1 MEGAEGSPLTPTLTL
16 TTDPGPNPV
25 PDPNPNQSLEEE
37 RRKDTNV
44 AGDEDINRALKQFAE
59 RRTDIFGDKEVAIGE
74 TVGKS
79 AAEESAELASRVIW
93 DGHSSSIAR
102 TANLALQSG
111 MTKMS
116 EQDSRHSRASL
127 LAPPAPNPGMTHRPM
142 PPRHGMPLG
151 APPGLGGPP
160 PGHGMLLPPPPGLGM
175 RPPMMMGG
183 PLPGGMGLMPIGMG
197 GMAMPPPPPGMGRP
211 PPPPPGMAPPP
222 PPPPPP
228 PNAKKQKTDE

>member
-116 EQDSRHSRASL
+116 EQDSRHSRDNL
-127 LAPPAPNPGMTHRPM
+127 PAPPAATPGMTHQPM

-160 PGHGMLLPPPPGLGM
+160 PGMGGPPPGLGM
-175 RPPMMMGG
+175 RPPMMMG
-183 PLPGGMGLMPIGMG
+183 MP
-197 GMAMPPPPPGMGRP
+197 MPPPPPGMMMGMGGR
-211 PPPPPGMAPPP
+211 PP